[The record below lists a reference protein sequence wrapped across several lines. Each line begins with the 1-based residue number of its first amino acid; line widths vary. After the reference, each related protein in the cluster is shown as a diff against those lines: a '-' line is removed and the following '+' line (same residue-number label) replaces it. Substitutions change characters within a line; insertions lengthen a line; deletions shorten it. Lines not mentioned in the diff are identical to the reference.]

1 MFSVI
6 SFIVSALLPCAPL
19 LMQTRGTQ
27 RKTFTKPIV
36 QVLLSLSILIDLQ
49 GRAARHRVV
58 QEVLL
63 EEQGAERGAP
73 LPEGPPQGGRG
84 RAGVRKGDLI

>member
-1 MFSVI
+1 MI
-6 SFIVSALLPCAPL
+6 
-19 LMQTRGTQ
+19 
-27 RKTFTKPIV
+27 
-36 QVLLSLSILIDLQ
+36 LSLSILIYLQ

-73 LPEGPPQGGRG
+73 LPEGPAQGGRG
-84 RAGVRKGDLI
+84 RAGVRKGDLISIHDELQLSK